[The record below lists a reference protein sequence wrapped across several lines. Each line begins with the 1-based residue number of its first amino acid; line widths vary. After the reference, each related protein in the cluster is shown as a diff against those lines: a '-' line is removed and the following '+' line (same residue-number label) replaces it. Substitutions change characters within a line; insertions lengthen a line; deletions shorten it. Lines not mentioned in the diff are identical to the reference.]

1 MKKILT
7 LLVLWCMLLY
17 GDQLQRLHVRYDI
30 SYAIFGVIGVSE
42 AMLTIDPRQ
51 KRYHIVNTGRAK
63 GVAKLMS
70 AHRVERYESE
80 GRVVDGLLVPEYFT
94 TITEKGKYY
103 KEVHRYRFDHAKHR
117 VWHLK
122 RLTTREGTTES
133 ERLLGFY
140 AKDDVQTLFFNL
152 PRYVRHGICK
162 ANRCTLYAVG
172 ANEKDGRVDIYP
184 AKHGMLRVI
193 LHRRIF
199 ASKRGEIFVHLT
211 KEGISDFAMLKDVIF
226 FGDIKA
232 KATKIEKNYTT
243 KGK

>member
-94 TITEKGKYY
+94 TITEKG
-103 KEVHRYRFDHAKHR
+103 
-117 VWHLK
+117 
-122 RLTTREGTTES
+122 
-133 ERLLGFY
+133 
-140 AKDDVQTLFFNL
+140 N
-152 PRYVRHGICK
+152 
-162 ANRCTLYAVG
+162 
-172 ANEKDGRVDIYP
+172 
-184 AKHGMLRVI
+184 
-193 LHRRIF
+193 
-199 ASKRGEIFVHLT
+199 
-211 KEGISDFAMLKDVIF
+211 
-226 FGDIKA
+226 
-232 KATKIEKNYTT
+232 TT
-243 KGK
+243 KRCIAIVSTMQSIGCGI